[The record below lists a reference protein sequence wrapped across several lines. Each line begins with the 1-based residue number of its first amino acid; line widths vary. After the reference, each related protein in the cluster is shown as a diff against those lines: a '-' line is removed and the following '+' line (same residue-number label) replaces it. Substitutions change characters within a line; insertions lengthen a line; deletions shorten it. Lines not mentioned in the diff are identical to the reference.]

1 MAVFRH
7 ERTDKEENEM
17 RSWIK
22 RVVLL
27 CALVVGASAFA
38 GCGDDDDGVTPDG
51 SVTTPDSSVAVDA
64 RARD

>member
-1 MAVFRH
+1 
-7 ERTDKEENEM
+7 M

-38 GCGDDDDGVTPDG
+38 GCGDDDGVTPDG
-51 SVTTPDSSVAVDA
+51 SVTTPDSSVTVDA

>member
-1 MAVFRH
+1 
-7 ERTDKEENEM
+7 M